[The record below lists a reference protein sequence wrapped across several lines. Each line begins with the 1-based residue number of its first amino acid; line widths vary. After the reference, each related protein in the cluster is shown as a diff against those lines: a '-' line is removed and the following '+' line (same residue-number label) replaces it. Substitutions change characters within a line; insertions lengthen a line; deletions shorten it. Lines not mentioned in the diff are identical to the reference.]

1 MLTNSEVKSYAHLRR
16 LRILDHIW
24 KDYLQ
29 DMILHIIYT
38 EKPNMVFRGGT
49 CIWKLYNGDR
59 FSEDVDLC
67 VETIPEGLE
76 EHITKEL
83 VFLGFIPV
91 IERRKRTANMLF
103 TRFTISSP
111 AHPQPTTI
119 IIEIL
124 ESQECAK
131 KGSPATI
138 YSPYPDIPPIDVLAS
153 NLDILAADKV
163 SAIFGR
169 DKPRDIHDLYI
180 LLKQGAKMDIETIA
194 KQIPG
199 FTIESFK
206 QRMEE
211 KSREWK
217 KLEPLLVSRLPP
229 LKEEVS
235 FITRCFEKQT

>member
-1 MLTNSEVKSYAHLRR
+1 MLTNNEVKSYAHLRR

-38 EKPNMVFRGGT
+38 EKPNIVFRGGT
-49 CIWKLYNGDR
+49 CIWKLYKGDR
-59 FSEDVDLC
+59 FSEDLDLC
-67 VETIPEGLE
+67 VEAIPEGLE
-76 EHITKEL
+76 KHITKEL
-83 VFLGFIPV
+83 GLLGFDPT

-103 TRFTISSP
+103 ARFAIASP
-111 AHPQPTTI
+111 AHPRPTTI

-124 ESQECAK
+124 ESRECAK

-138 YSPYPDIPPIDVLAS
+138 YSPYPDIPPIAVLAPNPDS
-153 NLDILAADKV
+153 LAADKV

-180 LLKQGAKMDIETIA
+180 LLKQGAKPDVKNIA
-194 KQIPG
+194 NHIPG
-199 FTIESFK
+199 FTMESFK
-206 QRMEE
+206 QKMEA

-217 KLEPLLVSRLPP
+217 KLEPLLVARLPP
-229 LKEEVS
+229 LEEEIR
-235 FITRCFEKQT
+235 FITGCFGKQT